1 MISCPYGAGG
11 GAAVRPVGKRLLAR
25 NYSLTSTVFANMITV
40 VYYRGVA
47 AAAAN
52 EKMLERTGE

>member
-1 MISCPYGAGG
+1 MGLGEGG
-11 GAAVRPVGKRLLAR
+11 AVRPVGKRLLAR